1 MKKERIATIIISI
14 IMYFLCVAGT
24 FIYATRGDIL
34 ATASCIL
41 IAEMW
46 QMAITLWVAGYI
58 TEQVKKEITEKNSK

>member
-1 MKKERIATIIISI
+1 MKKEQIATLIISI
-14 IMYFLCVAGT
+14 IMYFLCMAGT

-41 IAEMW
+41 LAEMW

-58 TEQVKKEITEKNSK
+58 TEQMKKEIAKNNSK

>member
-1 MKKERIATIIISI
+1 MKKEQIATLIISI

-34 ATASCIL
+34 ATAICIL

-46 QMAITLWVAGYI
+46 QMAITLWVASYI
-58 TEQVKKEITEKNSK
+58 TEQVKKEITKNNSK

>member
-1 MKKERIATIIISI
+1 MKKEPIATIIISI
-14 IMYFLCVAGT
+14 IMYFLCMAGT

-46 QMAITLWVAGYI
+46 QMAITLWIAGYI
-58 TEQVKKEITEKNSK
+58 TEQVKKEITENNSK

>member
-1 MKKERIATIIISI
+1 MKKEPIATIIISI
-14 IMYFLCVAGT
+14 IMYFLCMAGT

-41 IAEMW
+41 IADMW

>member
-1 MKKERIATIIISI
+1 MKKEQIATLIISI

-41 IAEMW
+41 IAELW

-58 TEQVKKEITEKNSK
+58 TEQVKKEITKNNSK

>member
-1 MKKERIATIIISI
+1 MKKEQIATLIISI
-14 IMYFLCVAGT
+14 IMYFLCIAGT

-41 IAEMW
+41 IAELW

-58 TEQVKKEITEKNSK
+58 TEQVKKEITENNSK

>member
-1 MKKERIATIIISI
+1 MKKEQIATIIISM
-14 IMYFLCVAGT
+14 IMYFLCMAGT

-34 ATASCIL
+34 STASCIL

-58 TEQVKKEITEKNSK
+58 TEQVKKEISENNSK

>member
-1 MKKERIATIIISI
+1 MKKEQIATIIVSI
-14 IMYFLCVAGT
+14 IMYFLFVAGT
-24 FIYATRGDIL
+24 LIYATRGDIL

-58 TEQVKKEITEKNSK
+58 TEQVKKEITENNSK

>member
-1 MKKERIATIIISI
+1 MKKEQIATIIISI
-14 IMYFLCVAGT
+14 IMYFLCMAGT

-41 IAEMW
+41 IAELW

-58 TEQVKKEITEKNSK
+58 TEQVKKEITENNSK

>member
-1 MKKERIATIIISI
+1 MKKEQIATLIISI
-14 IMYFLCVAGT
+14 IMYFLCVAVT

-58 TEQVKKEITEKNSK
+58 TEQVKKEITENNSK

>member
-14 IMYFLCVAGT
+14 IMYFLFVVSAL
-24 FIYATRGDIL
+24 IYATRGDIL

-41 IAEMW
+41 LAEMW

-58 TEQVKKEITEKNSK
+58 TEQVKKEISENKSK

>member
-1 MKKERIATIIISI
+1 MKKEQIATLIISL
-14 IMYFLCVAGT
+14 IMYFLCVAVT

-41 IAEMW
+41 IAELW
-46 QMAITLWVAGYI
+46 QMAITLWIAVYI

>member
-1 MKKERIATIIISI
+1 MKKEQIATLIISI
-14 IMYFLCVAGT
+14 IMYFLCMAGT
-24 FIYATRGDIL
+24 LICAARGDIL

-58 TEQVKKEITEKNSK
+58 TEQVKKEITENNSK

>member
-1 MKKERIATIIISI
+1 MKKEQIATLILSI
-14 IMYFLCVAGT
+14 IMYFLCVVGT

-58 TEQVKKEITEKNSK
+58 TKQVKKEITEKNSK

>member
-1 MKKERIATIIISI
+1 M
-14 IMYFLCVAGT
+14 VGT
-24 FIYATRGDIL
+24 FIYAARGNVL

-41 IAEMW
+41 IANMW

>member
-1 MKKERIATIIISI
+1 MKKEQIATIIISI
-14 IMYFLCVAGT
+14 IMYFLCMACT

-34 ATASCIL
+34 ATASFIL

-58 TEQVKKEITEKNSK
+58 TEQVKKEITENNSK

>member
-1 MKKERIATIIISI
+1 MKKEQIATIIISI

-46 QMAITLWVAGYI
+46 QMAITLWIAGYI
-58 TEQVKKEITEKNSK
+58 TEQVKKEITENNSK

>member
-1 MKKERIATIIISI
+1 MKKEQIATLIMSI
-14 IMYFLCVAGT
+14 IMYFLCMAGT

-46 QMAITLWVAGYI
+46 QMAITLWIAGYI
-58 TEQVKKEITEKNSK
+58 TEQVKKEISENNSK

>member
-1 MKKERIATIIISI
+1 MKKEQIATLIISI

-41 IAEMW
+41 VAEMW

-58 TEQVKKEITEKNSK
+58 TEQVKKEISENNSK